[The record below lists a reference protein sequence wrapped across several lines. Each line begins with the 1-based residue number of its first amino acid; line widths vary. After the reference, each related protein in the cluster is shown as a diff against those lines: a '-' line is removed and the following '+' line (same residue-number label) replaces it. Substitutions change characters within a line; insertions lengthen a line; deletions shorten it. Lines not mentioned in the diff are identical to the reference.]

1 MPTGARYGRFRY
13 RIAGKDTR
21 LAFGVYP
28 EVTLAEARARRDDA
42 RRLLRE
48 GGDPAGE
55 RRSARLTAKLAAG
68 TTFEG
73 VAREWLATQKRKL
86 TPATYDKAERILK
99 ANVFP
104 WLGARP
110 IGAIDAPAVLAVL
123 TRNEARGP
131 TAPAHRAKAPT
142 GQVFPTPIPPGTAAP
157 TRSGAGRERGG

>member
-1 MPTGARYGRFRY
+1 MALTDTAIRNAKPRAKPYKLADGAGLYLEVMPTGARYWRFRY

-73 VAREWLATQKRKL
+73 VARAWLATQKRKL
-86 TPATYDKAERILK
+86 NPATYDKAERIL
-99 ANVFP
+99 
-104 WLGARP
+104 
-110 IGAIDAPAVLAVL
+110 
-123 TRNEARGP
+123 
-131 TAPAHRAKAPT
+131 
-142 GQVFPTPIPPGTAAP
+142 Q
-157 TRSGAGRERGG
+157 RSAEDTSELQALMSS